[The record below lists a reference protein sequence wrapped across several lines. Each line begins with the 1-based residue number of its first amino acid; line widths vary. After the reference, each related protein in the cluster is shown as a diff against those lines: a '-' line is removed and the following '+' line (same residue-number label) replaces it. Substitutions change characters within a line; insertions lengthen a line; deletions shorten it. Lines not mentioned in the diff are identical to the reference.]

1 MLMRTVNTDILSRS
15 IIGNLIV
22 ERSQFRN
29 LDKVSESLLG
39 DNIIGYVELEVGG
52 FLCEYRRPSVETP
65 NNSTHRKPI

>member
-52 FLCEYRRPSVETP
+52 FLCEYRRPSVEAP